1 MALYRYVASKD
12 ELHQLMLDAVVDP
25 QEWVLEGEDC
35 REGIQQWA
43 RILAD
48 GYARHPWAL
57 DIPLHAD
64 IMLMPG
70 QVRGAD
76 AALRS
81 LRPLSGDPGEKL
93 LVISILTVYVRGF
106 AALSCEMHGGG
117 GAPGRPERELLGD
130 IARTGELPDL
140 AALITSGVYFEDQ
153 EAPGP
158 SEDEFSS
165 ELALLLPRI
174 EEHFAQHAI
183 DALPPPAR
191 RVSTRLLETPSRISP
206 RPTRSPRRPRC
217 APPSSSSSA
226 SQHCG
231 RRPRSACVSSR
242 SGRTEPERSGT
253 EPALRPRPPRRRRR
267 RRATPTERRTGSR
280 CSRSC
285 IMTPTDRH
293 LVGK

>member
-106 AALSCEMHGGG
+106 AALSREMHGGG

-165 ELALLLPRI
+165 ALALLLPRI

-183 DALPPPAR
+183 DALPPGEAGVDPAAR
-191 RVSTRLLETPSRISP
+191 DAQPDLAPADSQSP
-206 RPTRSPRRPRC
+206 Q
-217 APPSSSSSA
+217 A
-226 SQHCG
+226 
-231 RRPRSACVSSR
+231 
-242 SGRTEPERSGT
+242 
-253 EPALRPRPPRRRRR
+253 ALRTAELELERVTALRKATQKRVRELEKREN
-267 RRATPTERRTGSR
+267 RARAERHRARTAAKAAAKEASKAGDS
-280 CSRSC
+280 
-285 IMTPTDRH
+285 D
-293 LVGK
+293 